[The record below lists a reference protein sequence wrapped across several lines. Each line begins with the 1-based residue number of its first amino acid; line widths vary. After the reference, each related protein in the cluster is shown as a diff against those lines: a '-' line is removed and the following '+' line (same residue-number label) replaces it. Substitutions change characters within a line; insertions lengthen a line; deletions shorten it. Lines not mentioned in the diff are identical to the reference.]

1 MGKAKLILIVLLQ
14 KRRLRALDNEVE
26 LDAVNGK
33 HWVIFMIKKVFFGFS
48 LAEDEEEEEQEA
60 AEDGDQEETEEQQN
74 DDDEEQE
81 EEEEAA
87 EDWLMENKLKVVS
100 ISIRCISCIL
110 D

>member
-1 MGKAKLILIVLLQ
+1 M
-14 KRRLRALDNEVE
+14 RALDNEEEE

-33 HWVIFMIKKVFFGFS
+33 HWWICMIKKVFFGFS
-48 LAEDEEEEEQEA
+48 LAEDGEEEDEA

-74 DDDEEQE
+74 DDDEEQEE